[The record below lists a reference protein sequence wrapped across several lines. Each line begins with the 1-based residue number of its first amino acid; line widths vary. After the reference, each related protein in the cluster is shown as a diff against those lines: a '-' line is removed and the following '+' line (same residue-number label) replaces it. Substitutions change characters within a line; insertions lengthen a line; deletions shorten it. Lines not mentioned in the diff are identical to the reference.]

1 VSSLLRRRIPLW
13 IVLIIIAASVAAA
26 AAVIPKTLITV
37 IKPAVEVVTDDPR
50 IAIYNFNTTGETFV
64 VALTAGD
71 ANPGSPQAPND
82 FGLSPYPTINCTAIT
97 AGNYIYRFIINE
109 TSATALG
116 TSIPNITYR
125 VDVYATYDAGTTYSL
140 LCTAYVG
147 QTAIPSLDVVEG
159 VIIQVDVGTSLPD
172 KLKITV
178 SQIAGSLP

>member
-1 VSSLLRRRIPLW
+1 MSSLLRRRIPLW
-13 IVLIIIAASVAAA
+13 VVLIIIATSVAAA

-71 ANPGSPQAPND
+71 ANPGSPEAPND
-82 FGLSPYPTINCTAIT
+82 FASPYPTINCTAIT

-109 TSATALG
+109 TSTAALG

-125 VDVYATYDAGTTYSL
+125 VDVYATYDGGTTYSL

-147 QTAIPSLDVVEG
+147 QTAIPSPDDVEG